1 MNIKFFVD
9 STADI
14 TEDFA
19 KEHDIGVFGMPII
32 FENDG
37 TYLDWVELKSSE
49 FYAKLKAA
57 KQIPT
62 TSQIPM
68 STMDAEFRKALETRD
83 AVMYFTIS
91 SKGSGTYQA
100 ANLVKQNI
108 LEDLPDA
115 KIEIVDSQAYSLY
128 IVAMLIEAM
137 KLAEEGKSLTEIVA
151 GAKKR
156 REYTD
161 TVVVVDTLKY
171 LEKGGRIN
179 KASLIMGTLLDLKP
193 VLSVRAGLMESIDKF
208 RGSKTVIP
216 KMVAK
221 AKKMGIN
228 EADPQ
233 FYIVHADAEDR
244 AKALWEAVKAEFG
257 ADSKLVMCSE
267 IGATVGTHIG
277 PGTLALFFQ
286 TTSSQQLYE
295 D

>member
-1 MNIKFFVD
+1 MKIKFFVD

-19 KEHDIGVFGMPII
+19 RAHNIGVFGMPII
-32 FENDG
+32 FEDG
-37 TYLDWVELKSSE
+37 TYLDWVELKSSD
-49 FYAKLKAA
+49 FYAKLEAA
-57 KQIPT
+57 KDIPT

-68 STMDAEFRKALETRD
+68 ATMDIEFRKALESYD

-91 SKGSGTYQA
+91 SKGSGTFQA

-108 LEDLPDA
+108 LEELPDA

-128 IVAMLIEAM
+128 IVAMLMEAM
-137 KLAEEGKSLTEIVA
+137 RLAEEGKPLDEIVA
-151 GAKKR
+151 GAKRR

-208 RGSKTVIP
+208 RGSKTVIT
-216 KMVAK
+216 KMIAK
-221 AKKMGIN
+221 AKKMGID
-228 EADPQ
+228 ESDPN
-233 FYIVHADAEDR
+233 FFIVHANAADKAD
-244 AKALWEAVKAEFG
+244 ALWEAVKAEFG
-257 ADSKLVMCSE
+257 EDSKLMMRSE

-277 PGTLALFFQ
+277 PGTMALFFK
-286 TTSSQQLYE
+286 TKTPQQLYE